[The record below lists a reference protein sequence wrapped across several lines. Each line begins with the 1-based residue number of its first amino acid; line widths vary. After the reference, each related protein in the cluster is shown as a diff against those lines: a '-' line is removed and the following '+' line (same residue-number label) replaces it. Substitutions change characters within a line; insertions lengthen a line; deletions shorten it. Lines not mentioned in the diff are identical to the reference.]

1 MPQSDPNN
9 LKLCPGWADLCH
21 ASRARD
27 WFGDPSGYSYYD
39 QRREQDER
47 HQFYHRVHDIAE
59 KLRRITLRPWLNL
72 ADVVKETAKSY
83 SLYLEMDR

>member
-1 MPQSDPNN
+1 MPVALVIGSVTLQ
-9 LKLCPGWADLCH
+9 
-21 ASRARD
+21 
-27 WFGDPSGYSYYD
+27 GYAYYD

-83 SLYLEMDR
+83 SYTWNGPLKRIRLR